1 MSNIFD
7 RSIGLL
13 GEENFN
19 YIQDKTIAVFGLGGV
34 GGTALEALARTGFK
48 NFILIDFDKVDPS
61 NLNRQILYTAKDIGR
76 NKTEAAK
83 ERILS
88 INPEADIKVY
98 QCKAQDFDFNQRIDF
113 IADAIDDVNG
123 KLFLTIKAQELNIP
137 SIMSLGMANR
147 YNPEQV
153 RVCKLNQTR
162 NDPLAKKIRYMA
174 KKAALDLS
182 MINVVISEEI
192 PQKNEEKLY
201 STMMVPSSAG
211 LTIAK
216 FILHS
221 IIDNK
226 WNKRGTYYGKH
237 FRRCKND

>member
-1 MSNIFD
+1 MFE

-19 YIQDKTIAVFGLGGV
+19 LIQDKAIAVFGLGGV

-48 NFILIDFDKVDPS
+48 HFIIIDFDKVDAT
-61 NLNRQILYTAKDIGR
+61 NLNRQILYTVKDVGR
-76 NKTEAAK
+76 NKVEVAK

-88 INPEADIKVY
+88 INPDVKITTFNL
-98 QCKAQDFDFNQRIDF
+98 KAQEFDFDQKIDF
-113 IADAIDDVNG
+113 IADAIDDVDG
-123 KLFLTIKAQELNIP
+123 KLFLAKKAQENNIP
-137 SIMSLGMANR
+137 AIMSLGMANR
-147 YNPEQV
+147 FNPEQV
-153 RVCKLNQTR
+153 RIAKLNQTR

-174 KKAALDLS
+174 KKAELDLS
-182 MINVVISEEI
+182 KINVVISEEV
-192 PQKNEEKLY
+192 PRKNAEKLY
-201 STMMVPSSAG
+201 STMMVPSAAG

-226 WNKRGTYYGKH
+226 
-237 FRRCKND
+237 

>member
-1 MSNIFD
+1 MNKEMFE

-19 YIQDKTIAVFGLGGV
+19 LIQDKVIAVFGLGGV
-34 GGTALEALARTGFK
+34 GGTALEALARTGFQH
-48 NFILIDFDKVDPS
+48 FLIVDFDKVDAS

-76 NKTEAAK
+76 NKAEVAK

-88 INPEADIKVY
+88 INPEADVKVFNI
-98 QCKAQDFDFNQRIDF
+98 KAQEFDFNQKIDF
-113 IADAIDDVNG
+113 IADAIDDVEG
-123 KLFLTIKAQELNIP
+123 KLFLAKKAQENNIP
-137 SIMSLGMANR
+137 AIMSLGMANR
-147 YNPEQV
+147 FNPEQV
-153 RVCKLNQTR
+153 RIAKLNQTR

-174 KKAALDLS
+174 KKAELDLS
-182 MINVVISEEI
+182 KINVVISEEV
-192 PQKNEEKLY
+192 PQSNRERLY
-201 STMMVPSSAG
+201 STMMVPSAAG

-226 WNKRGTYYGKH
+226 
-237 FRRCKND
+237 